1 MRPPQIPVVPIGGI
15 VSLLLIVFLAM
26 QRRLSMSKR
35 LGYAAAG
42 LVLLACVVAGFAGC
56 SGASNGSGSSGG
68 GGGSHT
74 DSITAV
80 YSGDANYAGS
90 TSTAVTVAIQ

>member
-1 MRPPQIPVVPIGGI
+1 
-15 VSLLLIVFLAM
+15 LFLALA
-26 QRRLSMSKR
+26 QHAARLQKRRPHLSGR

-42 LVLLACVVAGFAGC
+42 LVLLACVAAGFAGC
-56 SGASNGSGSSGG
+56 SGASNGPGSGGSGS
-68 GGGSHT
+68 HA

-90 TSTAVTVAIQ
+90 TSTAVTVTIQ

>member
-1 MRPPQIPVVPIGGI
+1 VLPVGGF
-15 VSLLLIVFLAM
+15 VSVLLIMFLAM
-26 QRRLSMSKR
+26 QRRRPASKR

-56 SGASNGSGSSGG
+56 SGASNGSGSGG

-80 YSGDANYAGS
+80 YSGDVNYAGS